1 MFHIFFI
8 NEIFKNSKAQKIFIK
23 SYIIKFS
30 INENKSRTSV
40 TYYFINNDYAM
51 LKSLWSLDSIL
62 RRTGTKNKKLRK
74 TKKLVFQKN
83 Q

>member
-30 INENKSRTSV
+30 INDNKNRTSV

-74 TKKLVFQKN
+74 TKKLVSQKN